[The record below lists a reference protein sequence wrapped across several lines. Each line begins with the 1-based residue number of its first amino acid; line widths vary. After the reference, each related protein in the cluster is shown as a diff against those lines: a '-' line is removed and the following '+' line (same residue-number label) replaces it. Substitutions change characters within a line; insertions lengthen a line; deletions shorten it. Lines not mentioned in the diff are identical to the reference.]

1 MESAWDRLLELV
13 DHLAADP
20 SAAAGPDVERTFA
33 TLTAQA
39 IEDHDVD
46 IELHADDV
54 ARWLSGLITAYHA
67 VRAAHIDV
75 DPDTDLAD
83 LRRIITRWL
92 HPARPR

>member
-1 MESAWDRLLELV
+1 MDSAWDRLLDLV
-13 DHLAADP
+13 DHLAADA
-20 SAAAGPDVERTFA
+20 SAAAGQDVERTFA

-46 IELHADDV
+46 IELNADDA
-54 ARWLSGLITAYHA
+54 ARWLTGLVTAYHV
-67 VRAAHIDV
+67 VRAAHSDV

>member
-1 MESAWDRLLELV
+1 MESAWDQLLELI

-20 SAAAGPDVERTFA
+20 TTPVDHDTEQTFA
-33 TLTAQA
+33 RLGAEA
-39 IEDHDVD
+39 IRDRHIDT
-46 IELHADDV
+46 ELRADDI
-54 ARWLSGLITAYHA
+54 ARWLCGLVAGYRT
-67 VRAAHIDV
+67 VRATHPEV